1 MRRPNDVRSDRVT
14 ELPLVHAIGWF
25 EGRLGYNVHTA
36 NLFGALSRR
45 LPVVATSLQMLDG
58 PLASDRALIRRL
70 WPERQVVS
78 IALLHG
84 QLMHVLDGAP
94 PGRRIAYTV
103 WESTKLPDDWLESL
117 GRADEIWVPTEW
129 NRAVFAANGIDP
141 RHIRVV
147 PEGVDPELFHPDVPP
162 VPDLARRS
170 GFKFVNVGKWEE
182 RKGTALLIKAFDD
195 EFGPADDAWLV
206 LSCYNPH
213 TPDMDVRAELRA
225 LRLRRPE
232 RLLFIPPIRDHGRM
246 AEVYTSCDAFVSPT
260 RAEGWGL
267 PIIEAMACGLP
278 VIVTGYS
285 GHTAFLGPHAYRIDH
300 RLVPVSDPY
309 FPAADGNH
317 GLWAEPDVGHLR
329 RLMRYVH
336 DHRDEARARGLAGGA
351 DVRRQFS
358 WQEAAA
364 KAAETIRAS
373 LAPMTGADYTNG
385 RTTVAPK
392 QA

>member
-1 MRRPNDVRSDRVT
+1 MV
-14 ELPLVHAIGWF
+14 LPLVHAIGWF
-25 EGRLGYNVHTA
+25 EGRLGYNIHTA
-36 NLFGALSRR
+36 NLFGALSRL
-45 LPVVATSLQMLDG
+45 LPVVATPLQMLDG
-58 PLASDRALIRRL
+58 PLASDRAQIRRM
-70 WPERQVVS
+70 WPGRPVVS

-94 PGRRIAYTV
+94 PGPRIAYTV
-103 WESTKLPDDWLESL
+103 WESTRLPDDWRAPL
-117 GRADEIWVPTEW
+117 GRADAIWVPTEW
-129 NRAVFAANGIDP
+129 NKAVFAANGLDP
-141 RHIRVV
+141 GRIHVV
-147 PEGVDPELFHPDVPP
+147 PEGIAPSRFHPAVPP
-162 VPDLARRS
+162 VPDLARRP
-170 GFKFVNVGKWEE
+170 GFKFINVGKWEE

-195 EFGPADDAWLV
+195 EFGAADDAWLV

-213 TPDMDVRAELRA
+213 LPELDVGARLRA
-225 LRLRRPE
+225 LNVRRLE

-246 AEVYTSCDAFVSPT
+246 AGLYTGCDAFVSPT

-285 GHTAFLGPHAYRIDH
+285 GPTAFLGAHAYRIDH
-300 RLVPVSDPY
+300 RLVPIGEPY
-309 FPAADGNH
+309 FEAADGNY

-329 RLMRYVH
+329 RLMRHVYE
-336 DHRDEARARGLAGGA
+336 HRDEARARGLAGGA

-373 LAPMTGADYTNG
+373 LAPVTGADYTNG
-385 RTTVAPK
+385 RTTMAPK
-392 QA
+392 PA